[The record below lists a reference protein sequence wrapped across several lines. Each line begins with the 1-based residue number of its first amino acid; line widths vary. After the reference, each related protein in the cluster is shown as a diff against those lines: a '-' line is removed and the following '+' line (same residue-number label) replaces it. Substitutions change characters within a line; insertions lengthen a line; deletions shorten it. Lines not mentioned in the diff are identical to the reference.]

1 MADTNRVDILELLE
15 EMKADAS
22 WCDDEAKRAAL
33 VNRLI
38 FFIIEN

>member
-1 MADTNRVDILELLE
+1 MEQINILELLE
-15 EMKADAS
+15 KLRDDDS
-22 WCDDEAKRAAL
+22 WCEDADKRAAL